1 MSQKLMVNQWRYYIG
16 IRSIISRLPWLTITT
31 LMSML
36 KTWFPSLLLL
46 MVLNVD
52 GVISVSA
59 NYKRKQP
66 ATFTPA
72 VVDDVE
78 ATPSLEKYNV
88 SISFSGVWMKP
99 LILEPFTWGSCS
111 QGSFLIIWHSSSEVE
126 GRWKSVVSLGSKNG
140 SKAYIQ
146 IRPWEEAWLPALKNI
161 N

>member
-78 ATPSLEKYNV
+78 ATPSMENTTSLFLSQECGWSLWYWNPSLETPVPKV
-88 SISFSGVWMKP
+88 HSWSSD
-99 LILEPFTWGSCS
+99 ILHPKLKEDENP
-111 QGSFLIIWHSSSEVE
+111 
-126 GRWKSVVSLGSKNG
+126 VVSLGSKNG